1 MNRKIGVIYSYAFMF
16 VEVFSAMLFTPFL
29 IRSLGTSE
37 YGVYQLA
44 SSITTYLM
52 LLDLGIG
59 TAVIRYIA
67 KYRATNDKKKQEE
80 FLGIATV
87 FYAIIAIVGL
97 IIGAVLFII
106 FPEVF
111 AKGLSETEISI
122 GRKLLFVNVL
132 STACSLAGTG
142 YSAAIT
148 AYERFS
154 FSKGK
159 NIIFVIVRIFV
170 LILALKFG
178 AKSLGVVTVYLVF
191 NVISRII
198 DVFYVS
204 KKLDVHIK
212 FVKIDKMFI
221 KETVSFSA
229 FVTLQMIAT
238 QINSMT
244 DSVLLGILAKDASF
258 IIAVYGVGIQIVN
271 YFKTIGGHVNGVLM
285 AGVVRLVESGANAK
299 ALQDEMVRIGRIIFM
314 MLGMVFAMFIANGK
328 HFMILWAGEDYAKSY
343 YVAVAIMAPTMFTLI
358 QNIGNQI
365 LWAMNRHKGQ
375 AIVQIVSALINIVL
389 TAVLITWK
397 PLEGAVIGSV
407 IALTVSDVVCMNI
420 IFKKEIGINLTE
432 YYIGLF
438 KGILPSLLICFVS
451 AKLFTLVGL
460 SQHGW
465 LGFII
470 NCVVAVAIYGI
481 CMLAFGM
488 NKSEKNLV
496 FGFFNKLLRKT
507 NLVKDKGE

>member
-1 MNRKIGVIYSYAFMF
+1 MF

>member
-1 MNRKIGVIYSYAFMF
+1 MNRKIGVIYSYAFMI
-16 VEVFSAMLFTPFL
+16 VEVFSAMLFTPFF
-29 IRSLGTSE
+29 IRSLGPSE
-37 YGVYQLA
+37 YGVYQLV

-80 FLGIATV
+80 FLGIATA
-87 FYAIIAIVGL
+87 FYAIIAIVVL

-132 STACSLAGTG
+132 STACSLASTG
-142 YSAAIT
+142 YAAAIT

-159 NIIFVIVRIFV
+159 NIIFVIVRICV
-170 LILALKFG
+170 LILVLKFG

-212 FVKIDKMFI
+212 FAKFDKMFI

-244 DSVLLGILAKDASF
+244 DSVLLGILVKDASF
-258 IIAVYGVGIQIVN
+258 IISVYGVGIQIVN
-271 YFKTIGGHVNGVLM
+271 YFKSVGSHVNGVLM

-299 ALQDEMVRIGRIIFM
+299 ALQDEMVRIGRIVFM
-314 MLGMVFAMFIANGK
+314 MLGLVFAVFVVNGEDFIV
-328 HFMILWAGEDYAKSY
+328 LWAGESY
-343 YVAVAIMAPTMFTLI
+343 QQGYIVAVAIMVPTMFTLV
-358 QNIGNQI
+358 QAIGNQI
-365 LWAMNRHKGQ
+365 LWAMDKHRMQ
-375 AIVQIVSALINIVL
+375 AVIQIVSAALNIIL
-389 TAVLITWK
+389 TAFLIK
-397 PLEGAVIGSV
+397 RNPLIGAVISSV
-407 IALTVSDVVCMNI
+407 IALTVGDVLCMNA
-420 IFKKEIGINLTE
+420 IFKKEIGISLTG
-432 YYIGLF
+432 YYKGLC
-438 KGILPSLLICFVS
+438 KGILPSLLLS
-451 AKLFTLVGL
+451 AAAGFLFDLLGL
-460 SQHGW
+460 SKYGW
-465 LGFII
+465 LGFLV
-470 NCVVAVAIYGI
+470 NCGVMFLIYGI
-481 CMLAFGM
+481 CMLWFGM
-488 NKSEKNLV
+488 NSSEKRMIFNV
-496 FGFFNKLLRKT
+496 FHKIFKKLHLE
-507 NLVKDKGE
+507 KGE